1 MFSSPRS
8 SFKLVGASPTQGS
21 SPVSSALREAQV
33 KFEVLMV
40 KSQVYQNQKVSA
52 QLKVLYF
59 REMSI
64 RVQVITAGVIKL
76 SYTEVL
82 NF

>member
-1 MFSSPRS
+1 MFSSPKS

-21 SPVSSALREAQV
+21 SPVSSALREAQ
-33 KFEVLMV
+33 V